1 MTRTPV
7 AGTRIAG
14 FGHYAPEQVVT
25 SVEIERGLGLTE
37 GWIVGRTGI
46 RERRVAAPHEAV
58 SDLAFAAAEKALAD
72 AGIPKA
78 AIGLTLLAT
87 STPDHLLPPTAPLLA
102 HRLGLPASGAVDLTG
117 ACAGFLYALVL
128 ADGFVRT
135 TGRAVLV
142 AAANI
147 LSRRVDPSDPSTAAL
162 FADAAGAVVL
172 APSPREGAGVV
183 GSCLA
188 SDGSGYDLIQI
199 PDSGS
204 RLSATGQAGA
214 GRMVMREGR
223 TVFSRAVAMM
233 AASCRTA
240 LEEAALT
247 LDDVTHFLPH
257 QANARIITAVA
268 ERLGISPERTL
279 SSVADY
285 GNSSAAT
292 VPFTLSAL
300 RATRA
305 YGAGDVLLIA
315 AAGAGLTGGAA
326 VFRF

>member
-1 MTRTPV
+1 MNRM
-7 AGTRIAG
+7 GTRIAG
-14 FGHYAPEQVVT
+14 FGHHAPDQVVT
-25 SVEIERGLGLTE
+25 SAEIERRLGLAE
-37 GWIVGRTGI
+37 GWIAGRTGI
-46 RERRVAAPHEAV
+46 HARRVAAPHEAV
-58 SDLAFAAAEKALAD
+58 SDLAVAAADMALAD
-72 AGIPKA
+72 AALPKGA
-78 AIGLTLLAT
+78 VGLTLLAT

-102 HRLGLPASGAVDLTG
+102 HRLGLTSSGAVDLTG

-135 TGRAVLV
+135 TGRVALV

-147 LSRRVDPSDPSTAAL
+147 LSRRTDPRDAATAAL
-162 FADAAGAVVL
+162 FADAAGAIVL
-172 APSPREGAGVV
+172 APSPRADAGVIA
-183 GSCLA
+183 SSLA
-188 SDGSGYDLIQI
+188 SDGSAYDLIQI

-204 RLSATGQAGA
+204 RLSASGLTSGDA
-214 GRMVMREGR
+214 RMVMRDGR

-233 AASCRTA
+233 ASSCRTA
-240 LEEAALT
+240 LEDAGLAPE
-247 LDDVTHFLPH
+247 DVIHFLPH

-268 ERLGISPERTL
+268 ERLGIGPERTL
-279 SSVADY
+279 SSVADF

-292 VPFTLSAL
+292 LPFTLSAL

-305 YGAGDVLLIA
+305 YGEGDVLLLT

>member
-1 MTRTPV
+1 MKGP
-7 AGTRIAG
+7 GTRIAG
-14 FGHYAPEQVVT
+14 FGHHAPAHRVT
-25 SVEIERGLGLTE
+25 SAQIEQRLGLAE
-37 GWIVGRTGI
+37 GWIGGRTGI
-46 RERRVAAPHEAV
+46 HARRVAAPHEAV
-58 SDLAFAAAEKALAD
+58 SDLAAAAAEMALCD
-72 AGIPKA
+72 AGLPRE

-135 TGRAVLV
+135 TGRAALI

-147 LSRRVDPSDPSTAAL
+147 LSRRVDPHDAGTAAL

-172 APSPREGAGVV
+172 APAPGTASGVV

-188 SDGSGYDLIQI
+188 SDGSAYDLIQI

-204 RLSATGQAGA
+204 RLPPPGQPPAPA
-214 GRMVMREGR
+214 RMVMREGR
-223 TVFSRAVAMM
+223 AVFAKAVAMM
-233 AASCRTA
+233 AASGRTA
-240 LEEAALT
+240 LAEAGLEPA
-247 LDDVTHFLPH
+247 DVTHFLPH
-257 QANARIITAVA
+257 QANGRIITAVA
-268 ERLGISPERTL
+268 ERLGIGAERTL
-279 SSVADY
+279 STVADF

-292 VPFTLSAL
+292 LPFTLSAC
-300 RATRA
+300 RAARR
-305 YGAGDVLLIA
+305 YGPGDILLFT